1 MERIP
6 VVGAVRPNRADRPKD
21 KDYHSEFGKW
31 AVMACQGAKYQEH
44 MRAIETNRNYC
55 MANKQWDNRE
65 DIDSFLNDTNGKT
78 TNRVKVEMNY
88 LQILVNHHVGNAAR
102 MSMRAK
108 CQSFSPLVK
117 TRKELAL
124 QEMLMW
130 GDVAKQS
137 SPEYASLI
145 KANKPVGES
154 EQETVKSHDN
164 YYCDKYVQSMNGLMR
179 YTETVN
185 NFEQMKLEAAESMAI
200 TGMCIEKP
208 EAMSSDYRFRWVQT
222 ENFLFDRE
230 ARKYDLSDCSCMGEY
245 YPALATEVYER
256 IMLSNDDILQI
267 EAQNISFNTDDRL
280 QVYLMYWRDIEME
293 TWGYVKDE
301 FNDIILVKI
310 DYVYENDEKPKYT
323 KADVVST
330 SELTPYQLNIIKK
343 KKGKGKG
350 MTVLA
355 SEVWR
360 YCEFVPAGAFMLK
373 SQMQGKQRSSDLV
386 LSYGLMPYQERNIYS
401 AYNMQPPYKVAMY
414 FYNNGYVNSPMDIA
428 INPQRM
434 ANRIMSAVENM
445 LNNSRS
451 SGTIIAEEAV
461 LKSTTNKSM
470 ADIDIKMKRGDT
482 VALPMLAFG
491 GGNNMVMKYDGGIG
505 SGANNLINLSQMFL
519 TSIESLTG
527 VNQAMKGQI
536 DSPDQLVGT
545 MQLMIQRGSITQE
558 RFAMA
563 MRELFKSMYQAVATS
578 GKRLYINERPKLNMM
593 VGEEGAMVLEL
604 SRDMLMEDFRAS
616 VEFKEDKETERQFV
630 DQMVMQLLQFQL
642 LDRQRAVNLTGRGTT
657 EEMWMS
663 AREYAKEL
671 AEVEAKQAEAAQQM
685 AARQQQLGQQQQ
697 AVAVDQE
704 QQKIDNKLLADMTK
718 TQKDNA
724 PKPAE

>member
-6 VVGAVRPNRADRPKD
+6 VTGGVRPNRADREKN
-21 KDYHSEFGKW
+21 KEYHAEFGRW
-31 AVMACQGAKYQEH
+31 GVQVCQDSKYHEH

-88 LQILVNHHVGNAAR
+88 LQILVNHHVGNASR

-108 CQSFSPLVK
+108 CQSFSPMVK
-117 TRKELAL
+117 TRKDLAL

-137 SPEYASLI
+137 SPEYAAMI
-145 KANKPVGES
+145 KANKPIGES

-164 YYCDKYVQSMNGLMR
+164 YYSDKYVSAMNGLMR
-179 YTETVN
+179 YSETVN
-185 NFEQMKLEAAESMAI
+185 NFEQMKLEAAESLAI

-222 ENFLFDRE
+222 DNFLFDRE

-245 YPALATEVYER
+245 YPALATEIYEK

-267 EAQNISFNTDDRL
+267 EAQNISFNSKDRL
-280 QVYLMYWRDIEME
+280 NVYIMYWRDIEME
-293 TWGYVKDE
+293 TWGYVKDS

-310 DYVYENDEKPKYT
+310 DYIYENEDKPKYT

-343 KKGKGKG
+343 KKGGGKG

-360 YCEFVPAGAFMLK
+360 YCEFVPAGAFTLK
-373 SQMQGKQRSSDLV
+373 RERDKKSSDLV

-414 FYNNGYVNSPMDIA
+414 FYVNGYVNSPMDIA

-445 LNNSRS
+445 INNSRS

-461 LKSTTNKSM
+461 DKSTTNKSM
-470 ADIDIKMKRGDT
+470 ADIDIKMKQGDT
-482 VALPMLAFG
+482 IALPMLAFG

-558 RFAMA
+558 RFPMA
-563 MRELFKSMYQAVATS
+563 LREMFKSMYQAVATS
-578 GKRLYINERPKLNMM
+578 GRRLYINERPKLNMI
-593 VGEEGAMVLEL
+593 VGEEDAMALEL
-604 SRDMLMEDFRAS
+604 SKDMLLEDFRAS

-642 LDRQRAVNLTGRGTT
+642 LDRKRAVNLTGRGTT
-657 EEMWMS
+657 EDMWTS
-663 AREYAKEL
+663 AREYAREL
-671 AEVEAKQAEAAQQM
+671 AEVEAKQAKA
-685 AARQQQLGQQQQ
+685 QQQ
-697 AVAVDQE
+697 AVQQQQQQGQEQQAVATDQE
-704 QQKIDNKLLADMTK
+704 QQKIDNKLLDTMVK

-724 PKPAE
+724 PQPVE